1 MEHTEIKTSVII
13 PVYNTK
19 EYLHACVESVLEQTQ
34 RELEI
39 ILVDDGSTDG
49 SRQVIQYYEE
59 KYPLVKAVYQK
70 NQKQGAARNAGMKIA
85 CGKYIYFLD
94 SDDYID
100 KNLLEECY
108 STAEKDSLDFVM
120 FDAKCFADE
129 EKENLKQIALERVY
143 DRKKIGIENRVY
155 NGTEFWNQYYQDDGV
170 YLSSVLVYANADFLK
185 KNTLFFEPGI
195 YYEDNDWILRMY
207 LCAQRI
213 CYIPQQ
219 LYYRRIRE
227 GSTVT
232 ICWNNDHVKSSIV
245 ECQRVLQ
252 LLADVQEECR
262 QKVIWPM
269 MRDTFLRLESLLEY
283 YLQKGKLENIWQD
296 IFTFYCYL
304 LEAYKHIM
312 ALDITF
318 DVIDKA
324 QKIKTYLEEC
334 NNEIKIPMDDFDDYK
349 KQCLVTEFRNYPLHN
364 KEATIGV
371 YGTGKVC
378 QKFFFLYRQAMGE
391 PLASIFFI
399 DTYKASGKTYEGYS
413 LCNLKDISGGKID
426 CVIIA
431 SSRYKTE
438 MMNNIRMYVSDE
450 IKILFMPELL
460 KLF

>member
-49 SRQVIQYYEE
+49 SREVIQYYEE
-59 KYPLVKAVYQK
+59 KYSLVKAVYQK

-85 CGKYIYFLD
+85 RGKYVYFLD

-108 STAEKDSLDFVM
+108 CTAEKDSLNFVM
-120 FDAKCFADE
+120 FDAETFIDG
-129 EKENLKQIALERVY
+129 EKEKLKQIAQEKVY
-143 DRKKIGIENRVY
+143 VRKNIGIKDRIY
-155 NGTEFWNQYYQDDGV
+155 NGINFWNQYYREGGI
-170 YLSSVLVYANADFLK
+170 YLHSCLVYTNADFLK
-185 KNTLFFEPGI
+185 RNALFFEPGI

-207 LCAQRI
+207 LCAERI
-213 CYIPQQ
+213 VYFPKQ
-219 LYYRRIRE
+219 LYFRRIRE

-232 ICWNNDHVKSSIV
+232 ICWNDDHVKSSIV

-252 LLADVQEECR
+252 LLADEQEERR

-269 MRDTFLRLESLLEY
+269 VRDTFSRLESLLEY
-283 YLQKGKLENIWQD
+283 YLQKGKLENIWRD
-296 IFTFYCYL
+296 IFTFYYYL

-312 ALDITF
+312 ALDMAF

-324 QKIKTYLEEC
+324 QKIKTYLEKC
-334 NNEIKIPMDDFDDYK
+334 NNEIKIPADDFDDYK
-349 KQCLVTEFRNYPLHN
+349 KQCLVTEFRNYPLDN

-399 DTYKASGKTYEGYS
+399 DTYKSSGKTYEGYS
-413 LCNLKDISGGKID
+413 LCNLKDISGRKID

-438 MMNNIRMYVSDE
+438 MMNNIRMYVSDG